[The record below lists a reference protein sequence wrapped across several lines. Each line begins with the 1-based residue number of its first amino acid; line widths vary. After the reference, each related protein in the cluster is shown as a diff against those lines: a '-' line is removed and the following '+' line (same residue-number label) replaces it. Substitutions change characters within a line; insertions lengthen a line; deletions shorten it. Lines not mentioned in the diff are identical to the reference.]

1 MQTDVDLREQMRAT
15 PMDRRRWAIVFLCT
29 IIAAIDGYEN
39 SVMAFVAPTLA
50 QVWSLDTATIGY
62 VLSAGLLGAALGA
75 IFLSPLA
82 DRIGRRPHIII
93 CLVLGAVGMVL
104 TGLATDVPTLLA
116 ARTFAGLWV
125 GAIVPSLSCLVS
137 EYAPDH
143 RRGTVM
149 GIYGIGLPAGGLI
162 GGLATGWLID
172 TWDWHGPF
180 VATGLLSA
188 LAAVVAY
195 LMLPESVDYLIE
207 ARPGHALRTY
217 QKIGRRFGL
226 ATGDR
231 LPERRGRAAEFG
243 ALRTVFTGTLLRRT
257 AFLWS
262 GYVLLIAAF
271 YFANSWTPTM
281 IANATGNAADGRFAG
296 VLIGLGGIC
305 GTLAFAALS
314 RKVSPRLVTAGLL
327 VIGLPVY
334 VAFATTYAT
343 SFGLAVAVLVGLTTV
358 GGTVAYYAITPHV
371 YPAANRGAAVG
382 MMMGVGRAF
391 SIAVPVLMGYWFA
404 AGGSPGRAF
413 QLYGVVMLASGCLVY
428 LLHRSFCG
436 RTEDPELVIDE
447 DLASARTDRTV
458 QHAANVAELG
468 DVSPAMKPHSDA
480 RTKTDLPIPPT
491 RLDPTNSRLG
501 DGAAHTRC

>member
-1 MQTDVDLREQMRAT
+1 MQIDLDLREQMRTT
-15 PMDRRRWAIVFLCT
+15 PMDRRRWAVVFLCT
-29 IIAAIDGYEN
+29 IVAAIDGYEN

-62 VLSAGLLGAALGA
+62 ALSAGLLGAALGA

-82 DRIGRRPHIII
+82 DRFGRRPHIIL

-104 TGLATDVPTLLA
+104 TGLATDVPSLLA

-137 EYAPDH
+137 ECAPDH

-162 GGLATGWLID
+162 GGLATGWLIE

-188 LAAVVAY
+188 IAAVVAY
-195 LMLPESVDYLIE
+195 LVLPESVDYLVE
-207 ARPGHALRTY
+207 ARPRHALRSY

-226 ATGDR
+226 ATGDH
-231 LPERRGRAAEFG
+231 LPERRGQAAERG
-243 ALRTVFTGTLLRRT
+243 ALRTLFTGTLLRRT
-257 AFLWS
+257 ALLWS

-305 GTLAFAALS
+305 GSLAFAALS
-314 RKVSPRLVTAGLL
+314 RRISPRLVTTGLL
-327 VIGLPVY
+327 VVGLPVY
-334 VAFATTYAT
+334 VAFSTTYST
-343 SFGLAVAVLVGLTTV
+343 SFGLALAVLVGLTTV
-358 GGTVAYYAITPHV
+358 GGTVAYYAITPHF

-382 MMMGVGRAF
+382 MMMGIGRGF

-413 QLYGVVMLASGCLVY
+413 QLYGLVMLASGCLVY
-428 LLHRSFCG
+428 LLHRSFKG

-447 DLASARTDRTV
+447 DLRMARAKHPQQRTT
-458 QHAANVAELG
+458 HAPTTSVDAPVG
-468 DVSPAMKPHSDA
+468 DVQPDA
-480 RTKTDLPIPPT
+480 RTLK
-491 RLDPTNSRLG
+491 
-501 DGAAHTRC
+501 